1 MHWSDAKGMMGKY
14 ITVTKLLKRRST
26 KKPSS
31 FFLHR
36 VQWVESDCAPITGWV
51 VGVTWKCNGVI
62 NYSYDFEFRTTRFN
76 ESSRVFCVLLKTH
89 PRSRGLIV
97 PYEYAKQLCESQRR
111 SDADSQKTDKTDGK

>member
-14 ITVTKLLKRRST
+14 ITVTKLLKQRFT

>member
-14 ITVTKLLKRRST
+14 ITVTKLLKRRFT

-31 FFLHR
+31 ILHR

-111 SDADSQKTDKTDGK
+111 SDACSEEADEASGE